1 VHSLKRS
8 AIAAGLGLVF
18 VVAGAGVG
26 NAAVV
31 HPAPAAVMSQCNGD
45 PGFDSS
51 NDPIHCHSQHHR
63 HWHF

>member
-1 VHSLKRS
+1 
-8 AIAAGLGLVF
+8 
-18 VVAGAGVG
+18 
-26 NAAVV
+26 
-31 HPAPAAVMSQCNGD
+31 VMSQCNGD